1 MEPEP
6 FHPLGP
12 ESGRDHS
19 GCVRRN
25 LAICQNFLWETEP
38 RVGRPGDPPWS
49 PWKGSENPDSAAQ
62 LLAMLTQ
69 PPPGLG
75 VQHRAGHSRCLTMP
89 GVATEALHKEL
100 LCRVCLL
107 PGAWGELRGAP
118 DSGRPSLGPMRAS
131 GCSEDPCCL
140 PQLPPGDR
148 SSVVKGLRASGGCR
162 LEREGLQG
170 KQPGSSQTDGSHY
183 PWPLGPA

>member
-100 LCRVCLL
+100 LCHDTLFCTRAVGVEAQGISLDKSESNL
-107 PGAWGELRGAP
+107 WIYAKFQVSFTNLNVNIHSHLAGRTREL
-118 DSGRPSLGPMRAS
+118 S
-131 GCSEDPCCL
+131 
-140 PQLPPGDR
+140 
-148 SSVVKGLRASGGCR
+148 
-162 LEREGLQG
+162 
-170 KQPGSSQTDGSHY
+170 
-183 PWPLGPA
+183 